1 MGDFRK
7 KYPTGEKKFLQGN
20 IYLGPLQM
28 VGPLVPR
35 PMWSERKSEAFPA
48 RSPRI
53 RHRGELTEKAWKNA
67 LH

>member
-35 PMWSERKSEAFPA
+35 PMRFASRGPREKVRRFPPV
-48 RSPRI
+48 RL
-53 RHRGELTEKAWKNA
+53 GYVTEVN
-67 LH
+67 